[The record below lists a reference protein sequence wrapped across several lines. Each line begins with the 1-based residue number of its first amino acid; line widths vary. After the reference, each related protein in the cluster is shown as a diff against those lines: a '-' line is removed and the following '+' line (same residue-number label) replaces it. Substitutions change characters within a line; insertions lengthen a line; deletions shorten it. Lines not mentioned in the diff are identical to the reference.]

1 MADSVLQCAY
11 LHHAGGLVRVGV
23 RDPELF
29 EALLAMQ
36 DAGEVASWS
45 HQTGCSVCVF
55 GAPTPLLGIDEV
67 HEVILLWAQSG
78 CLRAG

>member
-1 MADSVLQCAY
+1 MADSLLQCAY
-11 LHHAGGLVRVGV
+11 LHHTGGLVRVGV

-29 EALLAMQ
+29 EALLAIQ
-36 DAGEVASWS
+36 GASWS